1 MPKVVDHAQ
10 RRDDI
15 ASVACGVIATHGFEQ
30 ATVAKIA
37 SAAGFTT
44 GMVAHYFDT
53 KQDIILAALRLILRR
68 IDERLMLSTTDRPC
82 LLDLLAETLP
92 IDHQRSMECAFW
104 VAFWGQVAADQ
115 PLARINAWVH
125 EEYARLYERCFTLA
139 WDEWRDWPDSVR
151 AEVLSAIATF
161 INGLTATAV
170 INPAEWPKE
179 RLLGQ
184 LQRQLQLWHDW
195 ARQTHATRVLP
206 DAATCLHTRSIAT
219 QKPAARRAARR

>member
-15 ASVACGVIATHGFEQ
+15 AGVACSVIATHGFEQ

-37 SAAGFTT
+37 AAAGFTT

-53 KQDIILAALRLILRR
+53 KQDIVLAALRLILRR
-68 IDERLMLSTTDRPC
+68 IDERLTLSTTGRPC

-92 IDHQRSMECAFW
+92 IDHQRSTECAFW

-125 EEYARLYERCFTLA
+125 DEYARLYERCFTLA

-179 RLLGQ
+179 RLLSQ
-184 LQRQLQLWHDW
+184 LQRQLQLWRDW
-195 ARQTHATRVLP
+195 ANQARVTDALTDATARP
-206 DAATCLHTRSIAT
+206 QTRSILT
-219 QKPAARRAARR
+219 DKPNARRVARR